1 MSVLFLSPPRRH
13 DGSKYLFNNATLSLA
28 SYLARRDMEAWVE
41 PLAGPQ
47 WRERLARALDRRQ
60 PAVVAVSCKWWDT
73 LYGAVEVARLVK
85 EHRPSCKV
93 VCGGQTATSF
103 ASELVTVGGFDA
115 VIRGDGELPLLEY
128 ARGKPTC
135 NLTTADGTLP
145 HTYVQPR
152 GGTEDLTLVP
162 DLSTIADTSL
172 LHHAGFTAPYV
183 WTGKGCQSA
192 CLYCA
197 GSSYGHKK
205 NFGRTGYLY
214 RPLEQTLADMQAL
227 APWTRGCFM
236 YDFDPVTDP
245 GRLDY
250 YAELFA
256 QLPQGVYHGA
266 LYCWSLPTLE
276 FVDLCARTFASAVI
290 SVDAQ
295 TYSEPLRRRLAD
307 RNQIKPFASDA
318 EIVAVLERIESHGN
332 LHASVYGIVGLAT
345 ETAED
350 VELASRFS
358 ESLQRRFAPILQAKG
373 VNFTPLTIEPDSL
386 MDRNPGKYGL
396 EKLRSGFQD
405 YLEFT
410 GSCFARSGGGVFGA
424 PYSPDLPHPYGI
436 RIAGDAPDRVYHDFQ
451 RLKSAVDGLSES
463 HEAQQAVAALA
474 VGRFEVA
481 LQLRSRSIFQDD
493 WRLVLWA
500 VDEALRLGLPQV
512 RVDARAAQMRV
523 PPWEVL
529 EYDERLDYLGPR
541 VGPLREALASRRL
554 RLVIGGTRGQSWGF
568 LEELGAEIKVPR
580 M

>member
-28 SYLARRDMEAWVE
+28 SYLARRGMEARVE
-41 PLAGPQ
+41 PLAGPH
-47 WRERLARALDRRQ
+47 WRERLVRALDKHQ
-60 PAVVAVSCKWWDT
+60 PDVVAVSCKWWDT
-73 LYGAVEVARLVK
+73 LYGAVEVARMVK

-93 VCGGQTATSF
+93 VSGGQTANSF
-103 ASELVTVGGFDA
+103 AQELVTLGGFDA

-128 ARGKPTC
+128 ARGNPTC
-135 NLTTADGTLP
+135 NLTTREGTLP
-145 HTYVQPR
+145 HNYVQPR
-152 GGTEDLTLVP
+152 GGSEDLTLLP
-162 DLSTIADTSL
+162 DLTQIADRSL

-214 RPLEQTLADMQAL
+214 RPLEHTLADMNAL
-227 APWTRGCFM
+227 SPWTRGCFM

-250 YAELFA
+250 YRELFA
-256 QLPQGVYHGA
+256 RIPRGVYHGA
-266 LYCWSLPTLE
+266 LYCWSLPTPE
-276 FVDLCARTFASAVI
+276 FVDLCAETFASAVI

-295 TYSEPLRRRLAD
+295 TYSEPLRKRLAS
-307 RNQIKPFASDA
+307 RNQIKPFASDE
-318 EIVAVLERIESHGN
+318 EILAILERIESHPN
-332 LHASVYGIVGLAT
+332 LHASAYGIVGLAT

-358 ESLQRRFAPILQAKG
+358 EHLQRRFAPVLQANG

-386 MDRNPGKYGL
+386 MDKNPGKYGL
-396 EKLRSGFQD
+396 EKLRSGFRD

-424 PYSPDLPHPYGI
+424 PYAEDLPHPYGI
-436 RIAGDAPDRVYHDFQ
+436 RLAGDAPDRVYRDFQ
-451 RLKSAVDGLSES
+451 RLKSAVDGISEAHESQHALSS
-463 HEAQQAVAALA
+463 MH
-474 VGRFEVA
+474 VGQFEVA
-481 LQLRSRSIFQDD
+481 LTLKTRSIFQDD

-500 VDEALRLGLPQV
+500 VDEAMRRGLPQV
-512 RVDARAAQMRV
+512 RIDARQAHVRV

-529 EYDERLDYLGPR
+529 EYDERLEYVGPR
-541 VGPLREALASRRL
+541 VGPLREALAARRL
-554 RLVIGGTRGQSWGF
+554 RMVIGAGQGQSWGF
-568 LEELGAEIKVPR
+568 FEELGAEVKTPR